1 MSQIDEIKRLL
12 EPCTDEQQREIFNFL
27 RQRFPI
33 HPIEAEFNAQ
43 AEIILEAI
51 SRASDLTRRGVRG
64 IIAESAFALDVIGKL
79 QGWED
84 ITPPGDH
91 AFDFLLEDAGGLAR
105 VQVKMQRR
113 KAGRPMRAREASKL
127 LSADMYVVETQRTRG
142 GIDKVTGEGTRP
154 YKFGEFD
161 ILAVSMSPSTGDWN
175 SFLYTVSDWLLP
187 WADNTK
193 WLFKYQP
200 VPSRPND
207 DWTDDFQTCVDWYR
221 SGVKKRIGN

>member
-1 MSQIDEIKRLL
+1 LSRVDDIKRLL
-12 EPCTDEQQREIFNFL
+12 NLCTEEQQREILSFL
-27 RQRFPI
+27 RRRFTI

-51 SRASDLTRRGVRG
+51 SRSSDLTKRGVRG
-64 IIAESAFALDVIGKL
+64 IIAESAFAVDVIGKL
-79 QGWED
+79 QEWRD
-84 ITPPGDH
+84 ITPPGDQ
-91 AFDFLLEDAGGLAR
+91 AFDFLLEDAAGQVR

-113 KAGRPMRAREASKL
+113 KAGRPMRANEASRL
-127 LSADMYVVETQRTRG
+127 LPTEMYVVETQRTRG
-142 GIDKVTGEGTRP
+142 GIDRATGEQTRP
-154 YKFGEFD
+154 YRFDEFD

-187 WADNTK
+187 WADNPK
-193 WLFKYQP
+193 LLFKYQP

-221 SGVKKRIGN
+221 SGMKKRIGN